1 MKKSMLILF
10 FLFLSY
16 NSFAQCYTT
25 VVTSRNDIIAKRT
38 DGTLWGR
45 GANLY
50 GNLGLGTTGLVSV
63 LTQIGTAT
71 NWTNTISAGG
81 SNTFAIKTD
90 GTLWVWGQNTFG
102 TLGLG
107 LPNQEIVAIPTQV
120 GVANTWV
127 KVINGPGISLAIK
140 SNGTLWSWGTNNA
153 GKLGTGNT
161 DNIYQVNVPTQVG
174 IAINWQSV
182 YSGFAGNF
190 AIKTDGTLWSW
201 GSGTSNQLGYPNANV
216 NNAYRTPHQVGT
228 DTNWATVSVG
238 STITFGIKTDGTI
251 WAWGR
256 TDIDS
261 APYLFGNGLQPYT
274 SILPIQIGTDTN
286 WKIVSVDSE
295 TITALKTNG
304 TRWGWGYNSQYQL
317 GMGLG
322 MNAFVTVPTQSDT
335 ATDWITINYT
345 TGLKQNNSLYYWNG
359 LYPYGAGLQVN
370 VPTLYGTDCSLATK
384 NFAINEIVAYPNPV
398 STIATIRLNEFIGN
412 NCEVRVVNNL
422 GQTVYEDKK
431 MILNDANEFLLNM
444 ASIPTGVYTVR
455 IKCNTK
461 VLQTKII
468 KN

>member
-1 MKKSMLILF
+1 MKKFTSLLF
-10 FLFLSY
+10 FVFLSY

-25 VVTSRNDIIAKRT
+25 VLNNGSNIFAKRT
-38 DGTLWGR
+38 DGSLWSR
-45 GANLY
+45 GANLS
-50 GNLGLGTTGLVSV
+50 GNLGNGTTGYVNA
-63 LTQIGTAT
+63 LTQIGTDT
-71 NWTNTISAGG
+71 NWTNTISPGG
-81 SNTFAIKTD
+81 DNTFAIKTN
-90 GTLWVWGQNTFG
+90 GTLWAWGQNTFG

-120 GVANTWV
+120 GTATTWV
-127 KVINGPGISLAIK
+127 KVIIGPGISLAIK
-140 SNGTLWSWGTNNA
+140 SDGTLWSWGTNSA

-161 DNIYQVNVPTQVG
+161 DNNYQVNVPTQVG
-174 IAINWQSV
+174 TATNWQSV

-190 AIKTDGTLWSW
+190 AIKNDGTLWSW
-201 GSGTSNQLGYPNANV
+201 GSVSPVQLGYPNANV

-238 STITFGIKTDGTI
+238 STITFGIKTDGTL

-256 TDIDS
+256 TNIDS

-274 SILPIQIGTDTN
+274 SIIPIQIGTDTN
-286 WKIVSVDSE
+286 WATISVASE

-345 TGLKQNNSLYYWNG
+345 TGLKQNNSLYYWFG
-359 LYPYGAGLQVN
+359 LFPYGAGLQVN

-384 NFAINEIVAYPNPV
+384 DFAINKVVVYPNPV
-398 STIATIRLNEFIGN
+398 STFAIIRLDEAVDN
-412 NCEVRVVNNL
+412 NCEVTVVNNL

-431 MILNDANEFLLNM
+431 IFLNDANEFQLNM
-444 ASIPTGVYTVR
+444 ANIPTGVYTIR
-455 IKCNTK
+455 IKSNTK